1 MKKYFFVA
9 STIMIGAATLFAQG
23 KTTKE
28 VEIAF
33 NSKFPNAVK
42 VKWEKENEHE
52 YEANFILNG
61 IKFSANFSNNGAWLE
76 TESPMAFEKLPQ
88 KVQTNFKRDH
98 NGLKIKAVDKIEASN
113 GQVKYEIEVRKG
125 LTTIDY
131 VYNSDGKLF
140 K

>member
-9 STIMIGAATLFAQG
+9 SAMMIGAATLYAQG

-33 NSKFPNAVK
+33 NSRFPNAVK
-42 VKWEKENEHE
+42 VKWEKENDQE

-61 IKFSANFSNNGAWLE
+61 INYSANFSNNGAWLE
-76 TESPMAFEKLPQ
+76 TESPMAFEKLPL
-88 KVQTNFKRDH
+88 KVQTNFKREHKD
-98 NGLKIKAVDKIEASN
+98 LKIKAVDKIEASN
-113 GQVKYEIEVRKG
+113 GEVQYEIEARKG

-131 VYNSDGKLF
+131 VYNSEGKLI